1 MYVCIYR
8 YIDIY
13 IILYVRNV
21 YFPYILVCFRILIYV
36 MICLIGCY
44 PALFLWTLVI
54 LHQVSHSA
62 SKRFFFFD

>member
-8 YIDIY
+8 YIDIH

-21 YFPYILVCFRILIYV
+21 CFPYILVCFRILIYV
-36 MICLIGCY
+36 LICLIGCY

-54 LHQVSHSA
+54 LHQVVIQLVKDS
-62 SKRFFFFD
+62 FF